1 MRVYLNLREL
11 LDYTSD
17 SAFVLFVNMTNISQV
32 DEDYN
37 PDVLSQIK
45 IGYENGSHYAIGY
58 DEDGVELWSKTDI
71 NILGISDN
79 STYIEFSAVL
89 SSQSNI
95 LKLIDADV
103 LSFPNQTL
111 LYAYKQNSENDNLTK
126 TLTFVTIV
134 VGEFNHSIG
143 VKNLNI
149 DMQDFANSFNYV
161 FIPSLNRY
169 YYVDSIEIISADIT
183 RLHLKEDVLMSWK
196 SLIKQQSAFITR
208 YENSTNIK
216 IVDERYPLEDKLT
229 TLYIT
234 PVQSTSPLT
243 NTTLNFAPDN
253 SKFKILVSSISD
265 DLAQKHDVSAPTGTS
280 LPSFTSL
287 QSKNE
292 RNAFIT
298 FEQLSYLL
306 GAVIDDDAIMS
317 FINSVILLPFDP
329 ESVYTNA
336 STDGFIDYVV
346 IANDK
351 YLCDDYKFHK
361 YEDIPVGVSVVS
373 TKGTTADAS
382 PYFIIADFTL
392 TASTLFENCFDYEP
406 YTTWEIYV
414 PFVGWV
420 KVNAEQCLGKRLLI
434 YYTLDY
440 KTGMGTAYI
449 YNRTSNVLIWS
460 SSCQLGIKLDLT
472 TTNAA
477 EIARQKQANEL
488 NMILG
493 LVASAVSIGV
503 GVASENPVAVVGG
516 VLSASKTIASNV
528 NANNMLFERAQTSFG
543 TSEGVF
549 HTPNNVMVRRTYHAS
564 YMNSLTTYKHMQ
576 GLPYKNYVTDMSA
589 LSGYVEVGEI
599 HFDPKNNIIY
609 QDEITEIIDLLQKG
623 VIF

>member
-265 DLAQKHDVSAPTGTS
+265 DLAARTAGFCCAV
-280 LPSFTSL
+280 
-287 QSKNE
+287 
-292 RNAFIT
+292 AF
-298 FEQLSYLL
+298 
-306 GAVIDDDAIMS
+306 
-317 FINSVILLPFDP
+317 
-329 ESVYTNA
+329 
-336 STDGFIDYVV
+336 
-346 IANDK
+346 
-351 YLCDDYKFHK
+351 
-361 YEDIPVGVSVVS
+361 
-373 TKGTTADAS
+373 
-382 PYFIIADFTL
+382 
-392 TASTLFENCFDYEP
+392 
-406 YTTWEIYV
+406 
-414 PFVGWV
+414 
-420 KVNAEQCLGKRLLI
+420 
-434 YYTLDY
+434 
-440 KTGMGTAYI
+440 
-449 YNRTSNVLIWS
+449 
-460 SSCQLGIKLDLT
+460 
-472 TTNAA
+472 
-477 EIARQKQANEL
+477 
-488 NMILG
+488 
-493 LVASAVSIGV
+493 
-503 GVASENPVAVVGG
+503 
-516 VLSASKTIASNV
+516 
-528 NANNMLFERAQTSFG
+528 
-543 TSEGVF
+543 
-549 HTPNNVMVRRTYHAS
+549 
-564 YMNSLTTYKHMQ
+564 
-576 GLPYKNYVTDMSA
+576 
-589 LSGYVEVGEI
+589 
-599 HFDPKNNIIY
+599 
-609 QDEITEIIDLLQKG
+609 
-623 VIF
+623 